1 MGTDQVTSIGI
12 FILCIFL
19 SAFFSSSETAFTS
32 ANQHR
37 LKNQAEEGNRQAQQA
52 EKLINQYEQLLSTI
66 LIGNNL
72 VNILSSAVATLFFV
86 QLFPIYGATISTIVT
101 TIILLIFGEIT
112 PKLVAKLFP
121 EKLAKQFS
129 GILTVLNK
137 LFSPVVWV
145 LSQWQR
151 LVIDL
156 LPVKNS
162 PSISEDELLTMLNV
176 AKSEGT
182 LEDDEHD
189 LVRAAIRFDD
199 TEVSQIITPRIDID
213 GIDIESSFEEID
225 QVFEQT
231 NHTRLAVYDGT
242 IDELIGTIH
251 ERDFNRF
258 VKRHANHPESNKDL
272 RSIISKPHYV
282 PITMLLS
289 DLLQFMQLNKVH
301 LSYVIDEFGSIQ
313 GIVTMEDILERLVG
327 DIWDEHDQIELELTE
342 LEPQQKIQVSGL
354 MTLEDLYDYFDK
366 RYEGDWDSSTVSG
379 LIMELIHRM
388 PEVGDCVEI
397 DQLKITVESIDNGR
411 VMSALVEL
419 I

>member
-72 VNILSSAVATLFFV
+72 VNIISSAVATLFFV

-251 ERDFNRF
+251 ERDFNRLL
-258 VKRHANHPESNKDL
+258 KRHANHPESNKDL

-342 LEPQQKIQVSGL
+342 IEPQQKIQVSGL

-379 LIMELIHRM
+379 LVMELIHRM

>member
-342 LEPQQKIQVSGL
+342 IEPQQKIQVSGL

-379 LIMELIHRM
+379 LVMELIHRM

>member
-1 MGTDQVTSIGI
+1 M
-12 FILCIFL
+12 
-19 SAFFSSSETAFTS
+19 
-32 ANQHR
+32 
-37 LKNQAEEGNRQAQQA
+37 
-52 EKLINQYEQLLSTI
+52 
-66 LIGNNL
+66 
-72 VNILSSAVATLFFV
+72 
-86 QLFPIYGATISTIVT
+86 
-101 TIILLIFGEIT
+101 
-112 PKLVAKLFP
+112 
-121 EKLAKQFS
+121 
-129 GILTVLNK
+129 
-137 LFSPVVWV
+137 
-145 LSQWQR
+145 
-151 LVIDL
+151 
-156 LPVKNS
+156 
-162 PSISEDELLTMLNV
+162 

-342 LEPQQKIQVSGL
+342 IEPQQKIQVSGL

>member
-225 QVFEQT
+225 QVFKQT

-342 LEPQQKIQVSGL
+342 IEPQQKIQVSGL

>member
-225 QVFEQT
+225 QVFERT

-342 LEPQQKIQVSGL
+342 IEPQQKIQVSGL

-379 LIMELIHRM
+379 LVMELIHRM

>member
-1 MGTDQVTSIGI
+1 MGNDQVTSIGI
-12 FILCIFL
+12 FILCVFL

-37 LKNQAEEGNRQAQQA
+37 LKNQAEEGDQQAQQA

-121 EKLAKQFS
+121 EKLAKQFA
-129 GILTVLNK
+129 GVLILLNK
-137 LFSPVVWV
+137 LLSPVVWL

-151 LVIDL
+151 LVVGL

-162 PSISEDELLTMLNV
+162 PSISEEELLTMLNV

-213 GIDIESSFEEID
+213 GIDINSSFEEID

-231 NHTRLAVYDGT
+231 NHTRLVVYDGT

-342 LEPQQKIQVSGL
+342 IEPQQKIQVSGL

-379 LIMELIHRM
+379 LVMELIHRM

>member
-251 ERDFNRF
+251 ERDFNRLL
-258 VKRHANHPESNKDL
+258 KRHANHPESNKDL

-342 LEPQQKIQVSGL
+342 IEPQQKIQVSGL

>member
-12 FILCIFL
+12 FILCIIL

-151 LVIDL
+151 LVIGL

-342 LEPQQKIQVSGL
+342 IEPQQKIQVSGL

>member
-52 EKLINQYEQLLSTI
+52 EKLINQYDQLLSTI

-101 TIILLIFGEIT
+101 TILLLIFGEIT

-258 VKRHANHPESNKDL
+258 VKRHANHPESNKDI

-342 LEPQQKIQVSGL
+342 IEPQQKIQVSGL

-379 LIMELIHRM
+379 LVMELIHRM

>member
-1 MGTDQVTSIGI
+1 MGTDQITSIGI

-151 LVIDL
+151 LVIGL

-225 QVFEQT
+225 QVFERT

-342 LEPQQKIQVSGL
+342 IEPQQKIQVSGL

-379 LIMELIHRM
+379 LVMELIHRM

>member
-379 LIMELIHRM
+379 LVMELIHRM

>member
-1 MGTDQVTSIGI
+1 MGTDQITSIGI

-151 LVIDL
+151 LVIGL

-225 QVFEQT
+225 QVFERT

-251 ERDFNRF
+251 ERDFNRLL
-258 VKRHANHPESNKDL
+258 KRHASHPESNKDI

-342 LEPQQKIQVSGL
+342 IEPQQKIQVSGL

-388 PEVGDCVEI
+388 PEVGDCVEV

-411 VMSALVEL
+411 VMNALVEL

>member
-72 VNILSSAVATLFFV
+72 VNILSSAVATVFFV

-225 QVFEQT
+225 QVFERT

-342 LEPQQKIQVSGL
+342 IEPQQKIQVSGL

-379 LIMELIHRM
+379 LVMELIHRM

>member
-1 MGTDQVTSIGI
+1 MGTDQITSIGI

-151 LVIDL
+151 LVIGL

-225 QVFEQT
+225 QVFERT

-258 VKRHANHPESNKDL
+258 VKRHANHPESNKGL
-272 RSIISKPHYV
+272 RSIISTPHYV

-342 LEPQQKIQVSGL
+342 IEPQQKIQVSGL

-379 LIMELIHRM
+379 LVMELIHRM

>member
-86 QLFPIYGATISTIVT
+86 QLFPIYGATISTIIT

-342 LEPQQKIQVSGL
+342 IEPQQKIQVSGL

-379 LIMELIHRM
+379 LVMELIHRM

>member
-72 VNILSSAVATLFFV
+72 VNILSSAVATLFFF

-225 QVFEQT
+225 QVFERT

-342 LEPQQKIQVSGL
+342 IEPQQKIQVSGL

-379 LIMELIHRM
+379 LVMELIHRM

>member
-313 GIVTMEDILERLVG
+313 GIVTMEDILEKLVG

-379 LIMELIHRM
+379 LVMELIHRM

>member
-258 VKRHANHPESNKDL
+258 VKRHANHPESNKGL
-272 RSIISKPHYV
+272 RSIISTPHYV

-379 LIMELIHRM
+379 LVMELIHRM

>member
-258 VKRHANHPESNKDL
+258 VKRHANHPESNKGL

-379 LIMELIHRM
+379 LVMELIHRM

>member
-342 LEPQQKIQVSGL
+342 IEPQQKIQVSGL

>member
-251 ERDFNRF
+251 ERDFNRLL
-258 VKRHANHPESNKDL
+258 KRHANHPESNKDL

-379 LIMELIHRM
+379 LVMELIHRM

>member
-1 MGTDQVTSIGI
+1 MGTDQITSIGI

-342 LEPQQKIQVSGL
+342 IEPQQKIQVSGL

-379 LIMELIHRM
+379 LVMELIHRM

>member
-272 RSIISKPHYV
+272 RSIISTPHYV

-342 LEPQQKIQVSGL
+342 IEPQQKIQVSGL

>member
-1 MGTDQVTSIGI
+1 MGTDQITSIGI
-12 FILCIFL
+12 FILCVIL

-37 LKNQAEEGNRQAQQA
+37 LKNQAEEGNQQAQQA

-72 VNILSSAVATLFFV
+72 VNILSSSVATLFFV

-121 EKLAKQFS
+121 EKLAKQFA
-129 GILTVLNK
+129 GVLILLNK
-137 LFSPVVWV
+137 ILSPVVWL

-151 LVIDL
+151 LVVGL

-162 PSISEDELLTMLNV
+162 PSISEEELLTMLNV

-213 GIDIESSFEEID
+213 GIDINSSFEEID

-258 VKRHANHPESNKDL
+258 VKRYANHPESNKDL

-342 LEPQQKIQVSGL
+342 IEPQQKIQVSGL

-388 PEVGDCVEI
+388 PEVGDCVEV
-397 DQLKITVESIDNGR
+397 DQFKITVESIDNGR
-411 VMSALVEL
+411 VMNALVEL

>member
-1 MGTDQVTSIGI
+1 MGTDQITSIGI

-151 LVIDL
+151 LVIGL

-251 ERDFNRF
+251 ERDFNRLL
-258 VKRHANHPESNKDL
+258 KRHANHPESNKGL
-272 RSIISKPHYV
+272 RSIISTPHYV

-379 LIMELIHRM
+379 LVMELIHRM